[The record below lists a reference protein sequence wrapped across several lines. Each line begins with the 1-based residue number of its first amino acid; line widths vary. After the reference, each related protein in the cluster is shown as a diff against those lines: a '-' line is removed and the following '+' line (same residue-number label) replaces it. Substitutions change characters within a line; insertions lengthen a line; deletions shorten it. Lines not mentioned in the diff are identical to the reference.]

1 MTDPTATMQTA
12 YYSKL
17 TTPAIIYAGHTVRV
31 YSDFAPSNAK
41 SPYIILG
48 AQTLIDNSNKT
59 TFGSDFTQAVTVV
72 DVTDASVT
80 GRARLLAVANTVV
93 ERIRTRK
100 FTLPIASDFDSTTVT
115 LDNAITLTERTAN
128 RTVLRRELRF
138 RHIINQHPQ

>member
-41 SPYIILG
+41 APYIILG

-80 GRARLLAVANTVV
+80 GSGAVTCRSQYGCGA
-93 ERIRTRK
+93 
-100 FTLPIASDFDSTTVT
+100 DSHPKIY
-115 LDNAITLTERTAN
+115 ITN
-128 RTVLRRELRF
+128 RF
-138 RHIINQHPQ
+138 GF

>member
-12 YYSKL
+12 YFTKL
-17 TTPAIIYAGHTVRV
+17 STPPIVYGGHKVKV

-41 SPYIILG
+41 APYIILG
-48 AQTLIDNSNKT
+48 SQTLVDSSNKT
-59 TFGSDFTQAVTVV
+59 AFGSDFTQAVTIV

-80 GRARLLAVANTVV
+80 ARARLFSVANTVV

-100 FTLPIASDFDSTTVT
+100 FTLPSASEFDATTVT